1 MNLINYLAWQ
11 RKDILLNMILPNQ
24 LTVLRIILTPVFY
37 LLFRT
42 GEPLFVQI
50 SMGVYIVA
58 AFTDWYDGWL
68 ARKFN
73 YITEWGKFLDPLADK
88 ILNSAAFFA
97 FVYLD
102 ILPLWMVVIIVIRDF
117 FITGLRAVADYQNIS
132 FVTRKS
138 AKWKTFMQM
147 VFINYLLF
155 VYTFSITSSIYVG
168 NESIFKLLMDENLIY
183 YTMSFV
189 TILTFYTGIEYIC
202 KNIVLIKKMFNYE
215 T

>member
-1 MNLINYLAWQ
+1 
-11 RKDILLNMILPNQ
+11 MILPNQ

-102 ILPLWMVVIIVIRDF
+102 ILSLWMVVIIVIRDF
-117 FITGLRAVADYQNIS
+117 LITGLRAVADYQNIS
-132 FVTRKS
+132 FITRKS
-138 AKWKTFMQM
+138 AKWKTFIQM
-147 VFINYLLF
+147 AFINYLLF
-155 VYTFSITSSIYVG
+155 VYAFSITNEIYVG
-168 NESIFKLLMDENLIY
+168 NEHIFELLMNHDLIFY
-183 YTMSFV
+183 SMLFV
-189 TILTFYTGIEYIC
+189 TLLTLYTGIEYIY
-202 KNIVLIKKMFNYE
+202 KNISLIKKMFNYE
-215 T
+215 A

>member
-1 MNLINYLAWQ
+1 
-11 RKDILLNMILPNQ
+11 MIYPNQ

-37 LLFRT
+37 FLFRT
-42 GEPLFVQI
+42 GDPLLVHI

-102 ILPLWMVVIIVIRDF
+102 MLELWMVIIIVIRD
-117 FITGLRAVADYQNIS
+117 S
-132 FVTRKS
+132 
-138 AKWKTFMQM
+138 
-147 VFINYLLF
+147 LL
-155 VYTFSITSSIYVG
+155 
-168 NESIFKLLMDENLIY
+168 
-183 YTMSFV
+183 
-189 TILTFYTGIEYIC
+189 
-202 KNIVLIKKMFNYE
+202 
-215 T
+215 

>member
-1 MNLINYLAWQ
+1 
-11 RKDILLNMILPNQ
+11 MIYPNQ

-37 LLFRT
+37 FLFRT
-42 GEPLFVQI
+42 GDPLLVHI

-58 AFTDWYDGWL
+58 GFTDWYDGWL

-102 ILPLWMVVIIVIRDF
+102 MLEVWMVIIIVIRDF
-117 FITGLRAVADYQNIS
+117 AITGLRGVADYQHVS

-138 AKWKTFMQM
+138 AKLKTVLQM
-147 VFINYLLF
+147 VFTNYLIF
-155 VYTFSITSSIYVG
+155 IYAFSITEEIYVG
-168 NESIFKLLMDENLIY
+168 NEYIFDVLMNETFIY
-183 YTMSFV
+183 YSMLFV
-189 TILTFYTGIEYIC
+189 TLVTLYTGIEYIF
-202 KNIVLIKKMFNYE
+202 KNWILIRRMFKLE
-215 T
+215 D

>member
-1 MNLINYLAWQ
+1 
-11 RKDILLNMILPNQ
+11 MILPNQ

-102 ILPLWMVVIIVIRDF
+102 ILSLWMVVIIVIRDF
-117 FITGLRAVADYQNIS
+117 LITGLRAVADYQNIS
-132 FVTRKS
+132 FITRKS
-138 AKWKTFMQM
+138 AKWKTFIQM
-147 VFINYLLF
+147 AFINYLLF
-155 VYTFSITSSIYVG
+155 VYTFSITNEIYVG
-168 NESIFKLLMDENLIY
+168 NEYIFELLMNNDLIFY
-183 YTMSFV
+183 SMLFV
-189 TILTFYTGIEYIC
+189 TLLTLYTGIEYIY
-202 KNIVLIKKMFNYE
+202 KNISLIKKMFNYE
-215 T
+215 A